1 MGNSNGKEEGQG
13 QGQQNAR
20 QSPPEQFQRSPR
32 LSASPRPPSS
42 NPSRGAPATASTTH
56 TPSSASSAFSAAA
69 APAPASSSAAA
80 AALVAKPSA
89 VLDLASAA
97 DDPVAYL
104 DKVFG
109 DTGIPVVFRWD
120 KGGDEAYVT
129 GTFDEWNVKIPMS
142 QSGNDFVHIRNLPR
156 GKHGYKF
163 VVDNQWEFNK
173 DQHSMVE
180 ASGNIINFVDLT
192 EFKPKFEHLPDLNLQ
207 VQQSAR
213 FISEASDLMY
223 GNRIPDIND
232 YTKEPPALP
241 QHLRSI
247 ILNSKSGVP
256 QHVSLDHL
264 YCTARKDGIMVLGVS
279 QRFRNKFVTTVYYS
293 PVNGGYPSLVHQSR
307 SSSSSAAAAAA
318 AAASAAASS
327 SSAAGGPGPSSSSS
341 SSSSKRA

>member
-1 MGNSNGKEEGQG
+1 MGNSSGKEEGQ
-13 QGQQNAR
+13 QAQTQHNPR

-32 LSASPRPPSS
+32 LSASPRPPVLSPSS
-42 NPSRGAPATASTTH
+42 NPSKASTTS
-56 TPSSASSAFSAAA
+56 TMPSSTLSSTAVVS
-69 APAPASSSAAA
+69 
-80 AALVAKPSA
+80 KPP
-89 VLDLASAA
+89 VLDLTNT
-97 DDPVAYL
+97 DDPVVYL
-104 DKVFG
+104 DKLFG
-109 DTGIPVVFRWD
+109 DNGIPVVFRWD

-142 QSGNDFVHIRNLPR
+142 QSGNDFVHIRNLQR

-180 ASGNIINFVDLT
+180 ANGNIINFVDLT
-192 EFKPKFEHLPDLNLQ
+192 EFKPKFENLPDLNLQ

-256 QHVSLDHL
+256 QHDQPTLASTLVPTSVPPIQFLIPSAAPGHFSQ
-264 YCTARKDGIMVLGVS
+264 LGVIVGTTIGALLLPGRRCRRVHSPQKQAARRPS
-279 QRFRNKFVTTVYYS
+279 Q
-293 PVNGGYPSLVHQSR
+293 
-307 SSSSSAAAAAA
+307 
-318 AAASAAASS
+318 
-327 SSAAGGPGPSSSSS
+327 AGELHTNNPNWQV
-341 SSSSKRA
+341 